1 MTVSIFADAF
11 ESTSAFFKSLPDI
24 AEQAMGTAINQVADR
39 DGLALL
45 KSNMRDQ
52 VDFPPGY
59 LENGR
64 LKVVRRAAKGS
75 LEAVIR
81 GRDRATSLARF
92 ARGQNPGNTRGRA
105 VRVTV
110 RGGRTQTLKGTEHG
124 RAFLVTLRN
133 GNMGL
138 AIRLKDGESP
148 KFTQGAV
155 KLANNVYLLYGPSVD
170 QVFRGVAEDRAG
182 DISNMVTK
190 QFFRQFDWITSRG

>member
-11 ESTSAFFKSLPDI
+11 ESTASFFKSLPDI

-45 KSNMRDQ
+45 KRDMREQ

-64 LKVVRRAAKGS
+64 LKVVRRAVKGS

-92 ARGQNPGNTRGRA
+92 ARGQNPGNTRGRG

-110 RGGRTQTLKGTEHG
+110 RGGRTQTLKG
-124 RAFLVTLRN
+124 AFMVTLRN
-133 GNMGL
+133 GNTGL
-138 AIRLKDGESP
+138 AIRLKNGESP
-148 KFTQGAV
+148 SFTQGAV

-190 QFFRQFDWITSRG
+190 QFFRQFDRITSRG

>member
-45 KSNMRDQ
+45 KSDMRDQ

-92 ARGQNPGNTRGRA
+92 ARGQNPGNTRGRG

-110 RGGRTQTLKGTEHG
+110 RGGRTQTLKN
-124 RAFLVTLRN
+124 AFMVTLRN
-133 GNMGL
+133 GNTGL

-190 QFFRQFDWITSRG
+190 QFFRQFDRITSRG

>member
-11 ESTSAFFKSLPDI
+11 ESTASFFKSLPDI

-45 KSNMRDQ
+45 KRDMREQ

-59 LENGR
+59 LENEKHG
-64 LKVVRRAAKGS
+64 LKVVRRAGKGS

-92 ARGQNPGNTRGRA
+92 ARGQNRDNTQGRG
-105 VRVTV
+105 VRITV
-110 RGGRTQTLKGTEHG
+110 RGGRTQTLKK
-124 RAFLVTLRN
+124 AFLVTLRN
-133 GNMGL
+133 GNTGL

-182 DISNMVTK
+182 DLSNMVTK
-190 QFFRQFDWITSRG
+190 QFFRQFDRITNGK